1 MIMNSDKAENKA
13 PARKPGIKKPQK
25 AIEEKR
31 DAFPNYPV
39 YSPEE
44 DIYLKNKKEDLNPED
59 ISRIKVSIQDTGEP
73 QELDLSEEL
82 SGGDLDVP
90 GSELDDE
97 LEDIGSEDEENN
109 YYSLGSDDHNDLD
122 EEDGT

>member
-1 MIMNSDKAENKA
+1 MNNNKAENKD
-13 PARKPGIKKPQK
+13 PSPKSDLKNLQK

-31 DAFPNYPV
+31 DTFPSYPV
-39 YSPEE
+39 YLPEE
-44 DIYLKNKKEDLNPED
+44 DIYHKNRKEDVNPED
-59 ISRIKVSIQDTGEP
+59 ISRNKVSIPDTGEP
-73 QELDLSEEL
+73 KEIDLSEEL
-82 SGGDLDVP
+82 SGSDLDVP

-122 EEDGT
+122 EEDVI